1 MLTSC
6 FAIKEQRLF
15 KSILS
20 LNCCAKGR
28 EFFKIE
34 VGDRQQWARSE
45 LKTINRLM
53 KENERILRRMGITP
67 HCERLP
73 VTSECYDTLPPEKK
87 NAGMNG

>member
-1 MLTSC
+1 
-6 FAIKEQRLF
+6 
-15 KSILS
+15 
-20 LNCCAKGR
+20 
-28 EFFKIE
+28 
-34 VGDRQQWARSE
+34 
-45 LKTINRLM
+45 M